1 MDLKV
6 ETIQELT
13 KFDIL
18 TKYLIKYI
26 EEDKYIDK
34 DDLKSLL
41 IILGKMEGN
50 DDLSIK

>member
-6 ETIQELT
+6 ETIKELT

-18 TKYLIKYI
+18 TKYLIKKI

-34 DDLKSLL
+34 DDLKNLL
-41 IILGKMEGN
+41 IILGKMEGAKTN
-50 DDLSIK
+50 E